1 MLLIEGVRERAS
13 VGEDHVERG
22 VRESAGVANVEC
34 VAGFDSVLASGGRNV
49 DLVQVELDG
58 RDIGDHQTGAL
69 FGERV
74 VPIMGSYGIGVERAL
89 ASLVETH
96 HDDKGII
103 WPVAVAPFEVAVVV
117 LSTTDEKVTETA
129 ETLYRQLS
137 SERVDVLLDDRD
149 ERPGVKFRDVELI
162 GIPYRI
168 TVGARGLAD
177 GTVEVTTRAT
187 GETQSVPVA
196 EAVDHVRKL
205 LTAVV

>member
-1 MLLIEGVRERAS
+1 VDGV
-13 VGEDHVERG
+13 HLRG
-22 VRESAGVANVEC
+22 VSVDRDITVQRWADLREVTAGEPCPQCGTALAVVVTIE
-34 VAGFDSVLASGGRNV
+34 VGHIFKLGRKYTETLGVSVLGPEGK
-49 DLVQVELDG
+49 
-58 RDIGDHQTGAL
+58 
-69 FGERV
+69 RV

-89 ASLVETH
+89 ASIVETH

-117 LSTTDEKVTETA
+117 LGTSDEKVTEAA
-129 ETLYRQLS
+129 ETMYRQLR

-168 TVGARGLAD
+168 TVGARGLSG
-177 GTVEVTTRAT
+177 GTVEITTRAT

-196 EAVDHVRKL
+196 EAVEHVRKL
-205 LTAVV
+205 MTAAV